1 MHKSRRA
8 SFNRSLHFCYSPKN
22 EKTSS
27 ENHENEGTCN
37 LCWIDYTV
45 SEGLFRL
52 PVMRYLLSEKRWTD
66 KRWFDLVVVTAL
78 FLLYPIIKIKRVMIS
93 HTATMTSQI
102 SESEKEDRSSMK
114 IVIIES
120 PLSLCGMHKSRR
132 ASFNRSLHLCY
143 SPKNEKTSFENEK

>member
-1 MHKSRRA
+1 MKKPHLKIMKMR
-8 SFNRSLHFCYSPKN
+8 
-22 EKTSS
+22 
-27 ENHENEGTCN
+27 GTCN
-37 LCWIDYTV
+37 LNWIDYTIG
-45 SEGLFRL
+45 EGLFRL

-78 FLLYPIIKIKRVMIS
+78 FLLFLIIKIKRVMIS
-93 HTATMTSQI
+93 QNTVITSQM
-102 SESEKEDRSSMK
+102 SESEKEDRSSMD

>member
-1 MHKSRRA
+1 M
-8 SFNRSLHFCYSPKN
+8 
-22 EKTSS
+22 
-27 ENHENEGTCN
+27 
-37 LCWIDYTV
+37 CWIDYTV

-78 FLLYPIIKIKRVMIS
+78 FLLYPIIKIKSVMIS

-102 SESEKEDRSSMK
+102 SESEKEDRSSME

-120 PLSLCGMHKSRR
+120 PPFVMWY
-132 ASFNRSLHLCY
+132 A
-143 SPKNEKTSFENEK
+143 